1 MKRIDSAQSMLSFG
15 GHQKTKNNDSL
26 GQQDFDNK
34 SEDGNNVKC
43 LKFNSRLLQKASA
56 AVDLISQKIEFKN
69 LMNQSVTGSFVTV
82 LLELTHDFIDRLE
95 KQEHELIQKQVQL
108 ATSDTG
114 NTPENLNIKFIKP
127 SPHFYNKIM
136 SLWFKFNH
144 LNSNED
150 NNIAHMLQPQ
160 LRALFLDFCIK

>member
-1 MKRIDSAQSMLSFG
+1 MR
-15 GHQKTKNNDSL
+15 T
-26 GQQDFDNK
+26 
-34 SEDGNNVKC
+34 

-82 LLELTHDFIDRLE
+82 ILELTSDFIDKLE
-95 KQEHELIQKQVQL
+95 KQEQEIIQKQVQL
-108 ATSDTG
+108 ATSSTG
-114 NTPENLNIKFIKP
+114 EAPSNLNIKFIKP

-144 LNSNED
+144 LQTTGNGASD
-150 NNIAHMLQPQ
+150 QNNILNMVEPQ
-160 LRALFLDFCIK
+160 LKALFLEFSIMQFREVGSWNE